1 MDLPILNQL
10 EKIYPSQDN
19 GAQAINKLVR
29 NQNLIEQGIKD
40 IQIIAGEKELQ
51 EILKQINVLKQ
62 VKETVTLT
70 LLSGWTNIAGST
82 QIKFF
87 NDGTFIITGIITGGA
102 ITSYTPIANLPTGY
116 NYLQGIEKVTYN
128 LMSPQN
134 GLGGIYIQGGQLKL
148 DILTSNARV
157 DLTYEGRWW

>member
-1 MDLPILNQL
+1 MAYNPTIW
-10 EKIYPSQDN
+10 
-19 GAQAINKLVR
+19 INDDGTGTVGTPATADSF
-29 NQNLIEQGIKD
+29 NNIEQGIKNN
-40 IQIIAGEKELQ
+40 ELAIS
-51 EILKQINVLKQ
+51 EHTEQINVLKQ

-70 LLSGWTNIAGST
+70 LLSGWTNVAGTT

-87 NDGTFIITGIITGGA
+87 NDGFFVITGVITGGA

-134 GLGGIYIQGGQLKL
+134 GLGGIYVQNGQLKL
-148 DILTSNARV
+148 DVLTSNARV
-157 DLTYEGRWW
+157 DLNYEGRWW